1 MPRVRCLKSLNAK
14 NMEKKKVKAM
24 IEDAISRLAIL
35 HADEGDS
42 YEHII
47 KILENALEELSKSD
61 WISVKD
67 KLPPYEKSV
76 LVCNENDRDD
86 TWFCHRSCNPLVIT
100 NVDGWCNYFEVPI
113 THWLEVECFDNAI
126 TK

>member
-14 NMEKKKVKAM
+14 NMEKNKVKAM

-76 LVCNENDRDD
+76 LVCNEKAS
-86 TWFCHRSCNPLVIT
+86 FPLLK
-100 NVDGWCNYFEVPI
+100 GWVCKSNNKRRNRRNSSHV
-113 THWLEVECFDNAI
+113 
-126 TK
+126 

>member
-1 MPRVRCLKSLNAK
+1 MIVEQLNSIQNTK
-14 NMEKKKVKAM
+14 YMEKKKVKAM

-42 YEHII
+42 CEHII
-47 KILENALEELSKSD
+47 KILENALEELSKPD

-76 LVCNENDRDD
+76 LVCNEKVS
-86 TWFCHRSCNPLVIT
+86 FPLL
-100 NVDGWCNYFEVPI
+100 NGWACKSNNKRRNRHNSTPHTPKDVGIF
-113 THWLEVECFDNAI
+113 AQ
-126 TK
+126 

>member
-1 MPRVRCLKSLNAK
+1 
-14 NMEKKKVKAM
+14 MEKKKVKAM

-42 YEHII
+42 CEHII

-67 KLPPYEKSV
+67 KLPPYDESV
-76 LVCNENDRDD
+76 LVCNENAPDNIY
-86 TWFCHRSCNPLVIT
+86 FCHRSCNPVVIT
-100 NVDGWCNYFEVPI
+100 NVDGWCNYFQVPI
-113 THWLEVECFDNAI
+113 THWLEVECLDNAT

>member
-1 MPRVRCLKSLNAK
+1 
-14 NMEKKKVKAM
+14 MEKKKVKAM

-47 KILENALEELSKSD
+47 KILENALEELSKPD

-76 LVCNENDRDD
+76 LVCNENDPA
-86 TWFCHRSCNPLVIT
+86 TFCELLAF
-100 NVDGWCNYFEVPI
+100 YEEVKRYYD
-113 THWLEVECFDNAI
+113 EVKKIATRLGMSD
-126 TK
+126 

>member
-1 MPRVRCLKSLNAK
+1 
-14 NMEKKKVKAM
+14 MEKNKVKAM

-76 LVCNENDRDD
+76 LVCNEKASFPLLKG
-86 TWFCHRSCNPLVIT
+86 WFVKVIT
-100 NVDGWCNYFEVPI
+100 KEGI
-113 THWLEVECFDNAI
+113 GAI
-126 TK
+126 PPTYKDVGIFAQ

>member
-1 MPRVRCLKSLNAK
+1 
-14 NMEKKKVKAM
+14 MEKKKVKAM
-24 IEDAISRLAIL
+24 IQDAISRLAIL
-35 HADEGDS
+35 HADKGDS

-47 KILENALEELSKSD
+47 KILENALEELSKPD

-76 LVCNENDRDD
+76 LVCNEKDRDD
-86 TWFCHRSCNPLVIT
+86 TWFCHRSCNPVVIT
-100 NVDGWCNYFEVPI
+100 DNDGWCNYFEVPI
-113 THWLEVECFDNAI
+113 THWLEVECLDNAI